1 MSSTP
6 PKSAAEAAAGI
17 PDKLFFRIGEVAKLA
32 GVQPY
37 VLRYWETEFPELAP
51 HKGAGGQRRYERADV
66 ELVLTIRDML
76 HKQGFT
82 IAGARRKLADSGS
95 LKALTAGAAPI
106 QEPTPRAEPAPETA
120 PNSATTAENALPTVQ
135 NVRKGLREL
144 LRMMENTD
152 ARRADIR
159 SRRNPGARD

>member
-1 MSSTP
+1 M
-6 PKSAAEAAAGI
+6 EI

-37 VLRYWETEFPELAP
+37 VLRYWETEFPQLAP

-66 ELVLTIRDML
+66 EMILTIREML
-76 HKQGFT
+76 HRQGYT
-82 IAGARRKLADSGS
+82 IAGARRKLDESGP
-95 LKALTAGAAPI
+95 LKELAAGAAPV
-106 QEPTPRAEPAPETA
+106 QESAPEPAPEPQPSQKPA
-120 PNSATTAENALPTVQ
+120 SLPAISPENAVPTVQ
-135 NVRKGLREL
+135 NVRQGLREL

-159 SRRNPGARD
+159 SRRNPGKPD